1 MFANLHLYE
10 IIVIVLIIVIIFGG
24 KRLPEL
30 GRGLGKGMRNFRKAL
45 SGKDDEPDDTS
56 SEAKSQGARP
66 DKNGPADQNSSGPE
80 A

>member
-10 IIVIVLIIVIIFGG
+10 IILIVLVIVVIFGG

-30 GRGLGKGMRNFRKAL
+30 GKGLGKGLRNFRKGL
-45 SGKDDEPDDTS
+45 SGQEETPEAGPPKTETGDQKDQ
-56 SEAKSQGARP
+56 A
-66 DKNGPADQNSSGPE
+66 NQNSDRPK